1 MKSIANYEIL
11 ETIAET
17 GPSAVYIARH
27 KKLGRKTLLKV
38 YSGAEQALIDR
49 FEREARI
56 VAELN
61 SDAIVEIYDFGEDKG
76 RFFISME
83 YIDGWNLDEYL
94 VSHELSDE
102 EIIDF
107 SYQISYCVAVLH
119 QKGYIHRDLKPENIL
134 VDRSKRIK
142 LTDFGLTLHE
152 SMNRITSEGD
162 LLGTPLYMSPEQINN
177 TPLTTASDVFAL
189 GVIFYQMAS
198 KQNPFNAQ
206 QVGEVFSKILS
217 FDPPDISSVRSSLPH
232 WYCDLV
238 HQLLQK
244 DSKKRPASALEVLYQ
259 IKEHS
264 NVHWNNEIPLSLQT
278 HQKSGKQAKLLY
290 ASLIMGLI
298 ILGYFFGFDYIK
310 ENFWGMTDSTLQQ
323 TPDLV
328 ADTTIHAQSDTLLKQ
343 ETDLTKPPTHAQNNR
358 SPLSDSTLQYPL
370 TNGKTT
376 FFVKTYPWCKVYL
389 DYKLVGITPLS
400 DSILVKAGK
409 YVLGLQNPNYP
420 SYTDTIR
427 IEPFK
432 NNVFTYN
439 LDSLL
444 LRIELQVLPWGNVYI
459 DDKFIGTT
467 PLQNP
472 LYLAPGKHVLK
483 ITNDFYPTWVDTIV
497 YHKNSANRKRIV
509 LDLKNINSGI
519 N

>member
-38 YSGAEQALIDR
+38 YSGADKALIDR

-61 SDAIVEIYDFGEDKG
+61 SDAIVEIYDFGEEKG
-76 RFFISME
+76 HFFISLE
-83 YIDGWNLDEYL
+83 YVDGWNLDEYL
-94 VSHELSDE
+94 SNHDISDE

-152 SMNRITSEGD
+152 SLNRITSEGD

-177 TPLTTASDVFAL
+177 NPLTTASDVFAL
-189 GVIFYQMAS
+189 GIIFYQMAG
-198 KQNPFNAQ
+198 KQNPFNAG

-217 FDPPDISSVRSSLPH
+217 FTPSDICGIRSSLPR

-238 HQLLQK
+238 HHLLQK
-244 DSKKRPASALEVLYQ
+244 DPKHRPASALEVFHH

-264 NVHWNNEIPLSLQT
+264 LT
-278 HQKSGKQAKLLY
+278 HQNTDMPPALLTSKKNGKQTMWLY
-290 ASLIMGLI
+290 ASLFLVFI
-298 ILGYFFGFDYIK
+298 ILGYYFGFDFIK
-310 ENFWGMTDSTLQQ
+310 ENFWSTADPLSQHRDNFI
-323 TPDLV
+323 T
-328 ADTTIHAQSDTLLKQ
+328 DTTMLVNSDTLRKQ
-343 ETDLTKPPTHAQNNR
+343 ETDSATPSKHDQDS
-358 SPLSDSTLQYPL
+358 SPLSPDTIRQDVL
-370 TNGKTT
+370 NKNKTT
-376 FFVKTYPWCKVYL
+376 FMIKTYPWCKVYL
-389 DYKLVGITPLS
+389 DYKLVGITPLHEAI
-400 DSILVKAGK
+400 SIKAGK
-409 YVLGLQNPNYP
+409 YILGLQNPNFP

-427 IEPFK
+427 IEPYK

-444 LRIELQVLPWGNVYI
+444 LRVDLQVLPWGNVYI
-459 DDKFIGTT
+459 DEKFIGTT
-467 PLQNP
+467 PLQKP
-472 LYLAPGKHVLK
+472 LYLAPGKYVLK
-483 ITNDFYPTWVDTIV
+483 ITNDYYPTWVDTIV
-497 YHKNSANRKRIV
+497 YNRNSANRKRIV
-509 LDLKNINSGI
+509 LDLKNINNGI